1 MQKYERSEVHV
12 EQRNTSWKLPS
23 HRITIVSMSVA
34 FFLFGLP
41 DPMTLLLAAEQRAVL
56 RAQENIRRHI
66 KPIVQLPPE

>member
-1 MQKYERSEVHV
+1 M
-12 EQRNTSWKLPS
+12 EQRKKIWKPPS
-23 HRITIVSMSVA
+23 HKITVVSLSVA

-66 KPIVQLPPE
+66 KPIVQLPLG